1 MKLSEMIKLGL
12 NGLKPSDIKE
22 INEAGIS
29 TDDAISLTK
38 NGYSIADMKEL
49 ITLAGT
55 EEQVQPGNEVIPEQQ
70 GPAEPTENEGAK
82 GNDDKL
88 KAQESEIEKLKN
100 ALKQMQEQNTTR
112 DLGTAPVQSP
122 DDKVKEI
129 FKGIY

>member
-12 NGLKPSDIKE
+12 NGLKPADIKE

-55 EEQVQPGNEVIPEQQ
+55 EEEVQPGNEVPTIQH

-88 KAQESEIEKLKN
+88 KAQESEIEKLKT
-100 ALKQMQEQNTTR
+100 ALKQVQEQNTTR
-112 DLGTAPVQSP
+112 NLGTVQEDP
-122 DDKVKEI
+122 DQKLKEI

>member
-12 NGLKPSDIKE
+12 NGLKPADIKE

-55 EEQVQPGNEVIPEQQ
+55 EEEVQPGNEVTTIQQ
-70 GPAEPTENEGAK
+70 GPAEPTENKGDN

-88 KAQESEIEKLKN
+88 KAQESEIEKLKT

-112 DLGTAPVQSP
+112 NLGIVQEDP
-122 DDKVKEI
+122 DQKLKEI

>member
-12 NGLKPSDIKE
+12 NGLKPADIKE

-55 EEQVQPGNEVIPEQQ
+55 EEEVQPGNEEQKELQ
-70 GPAEPTENEGAK
+70 GPAVSSEHEGDN

-88 KAQESEIEKLKN
+88 KAQEAEIEKLKT
-100 ALKQMQEQNTTR
+100 ALKTVQEQNTSR
-112 DLGTAPVQSP
+112 NLGTPQEDP
-122 DDKVKEI
+122 DQKLKEI

>member
-12 NGLKPSDIKE
+12 NGLKPADIKE

-38 NGYSIADMKEL
+38 SGYSIADMKEL

-55 EEQVQPGNEVIPEQQ
+55 EEEVQPGNEVTTEQH
-70 GPAEPTENEGAK
+70 GPAVPTENEGDD

-88 KAQESEIEKLKN
+88 KARESEIEKLKT

>member
-12 NGLKPSDIKE
+12 NGLKPADIKE

-29 TDDAISLTK
+29 TDDVIILTK

-55 EEQVQPGNEVIPEQQ
+55 EEEVQPGNEVPTIQQ
-70 GPAEPTENEGAK
+70 GPAEPKENEGAK

-88 KAQESEIEKLKN
+88 KAQESEIEKLKT
-100 ALKQMQEQNTTR
+100 ALRQMQEQNTTR
-112 DLGTAPVQSP
+112 NLGTVQEDP
-122 DDKVKEI
+122 DQKLKEI

>member
-22 INEAGIS
+22 INAAGIS
-29 TDDAISLTK
+29 TDDAINLTK

-55 EEQVQPGNEVIPEQQ
+55 EEQVQPGNEVTTEQH
-70 GPAEPTENEGAK
+70 GPAVPTEDEGDN

-88 KAQESEIEKLKN
+88 KAQESEIEKLKTT
-100 ALKQMQEQNTTR
+100 LKEMQEQNTTR
-112 DLGTAPVQSP
+112 DLGAVPVQSP

-129 FKGIY
+129 FRGIY

>member
-12 NGLKPSDIKE
+12 NGLKPADIKG

-55 EEQVQPGNEVIPEQQ
+55 EEEVQPGNEVTTEQQ

-88 KAQESEIEKLKN
+88 KAQESEIEKLKT

-112 DLGTAPVQSP
+112 NLGTVQEDP
-122 DDKVKEI
+122 DQKLKEI

>member
-12 NGLKPSDIKE
+12 NGLKPADIKE

-49 ITLAGT
+49 ITLAGA
-55 EEQVQPGNEVIPEQQ
+55 EEEVQPGNEEQKEPQ
-70 GPAEPTENEGAK
+70 GPVVSSEHEGEK

-88 KAQESEIEKLKN
+88 KAQESEIEKLKT
-100 ALKQMQEQNTTR
+100 ALKHMQEQNTTR
-112 DLGTAPVQSP
+112 NLGTVQEDP
-122 DDKVKEI
+122 DQKLKEI

>member
-12 NGLKPSDIKE
+12 NGLKPADIKE

-55 EEQVQPGNEVIPEQQ
+55 EEEVQPGNEVTTEQH

-88 KAQESEIEKLKN
+88 KAQESEIEKLKT

-112 DLGTAPVQSP
+112 NLGTVQENP
-122 DDKVKEI
+122 DQKLKEI

>member
-29 TDDAISLTK
+29 TDDAINLTK

-55 EEQVQPGNEVIPEQQ
+55 EEQVQPGNEVTTVPN
-70 GPAEPTENEGAK
+70 GPSEPTEDKGDN
-82 GNDDKL
+82 GNDDIL
-88 KAQESEIEKLKN
+88 KSQESEIEKLKTT
-100 ALKQMQEQNTTR
+100 LKEMQEQNTTR
-112 DLGTAPVQSP
+112 NLGTVPVQSP
-122 DDKVKEI
+122 DDIVKEI

>member
-12 NGLKPSDIKE
+12 NGLKPADIKE

-29 TDDAISLTK
+29 TDDVISLTK
-38 NGYSIADMKEL
+38 NGYSITDMKEL

-55 EEQVQPGNEVIPEQQ
+55 EEEVQPGNEVTTEQH
-70 GPAEPTENEGAK
+70 GPAVPTEYEGDN

-88 KAQESEIEKLKN
+88 KAQESEIEKLKT

-112 DLGTAPVQSP
+112 NLGTVQEDP
-122 DDKVKEI
+122 DEKLKEI

>member
-12 NGLKPSDIKE
+12 NGLKPADIKE

-55 EEQVQPGNEVIPEQQ
+55 EEEVQPGNEVTTEQH
-70 GPAEPTENEGAK
+70 GPAVPTENKGDD

-88 KAQESEIEKLKN
+88 KAQESEIEKLKT

-112 DLGTAPVQSP
+112 NLGTVQEDP
-122 DDKVKEI
+122 DKKLKEI

>member
-55 EEQVQPGNEVIPEQQ
+55 EEQVQPGNEVTTIQQ
-70 GPAEPTENEGAK
+70 GPAEPTEDKGDN
-82 GNDDKL
+82 GNDDIL
-88 KAQESEIEKLKN
+88 KDRESEIEKLKTT
-100 ALKQMQEQNTTR
+100 LKEMQEQNTTR
-112 DLGTAPVQSP
+112 DLGTVPVQSP

-129 FKGIY
+129 FRGIY

>member
-22 INEAGIS
+22 INAAGIS
-29 TDDAISLTK
+29 TDDAINLTK

-55 EEQVQPGNEVIPEQQ
+55 EEQVQPGNEVTTDPN
-70 GPAEPTENEGAK
+70 GPSEPTEYKGDN

-88 KAQESEIEKLKN
+88 KAREAEIEKLKT
-100 ALKQMQEQNTTR
+100 ALKQVQEQNTSR
-112 DLGTAPVQSP
+112 NLGTVQEDP
-122 DDKVKEI
+122 DQKLKEI

>member
-12 NGLKPSDIKE
+12 NGLKPADIKE

-55 EEQVQPGNEVIPEQQ
+55 EEQVQPGNEVPTIQQ
-70 GPAEPTENEGAK
+70 GPAELTENEGAK

-88 KAQESEIEKLKN
+88 KAQESEIEKLKT

-112 DLGTAPVQSP
+112 NLGTVQENP
-122 DDKVKEI
+122 DQKLKEI

>member
-12 NGLKPSDIKE
+12 NGLKPADIKE

-55 EEQVQPGNEVIPEQQ
+55 EEEVQPGNEVTTIQQ
-70 GPAEPTENEGAK
+70 GPAEPTENKGDN

-88 KAQESEIEKLKN
+88 KAQESEIEKLKT

-112 DLGTAPVQSP
+112 NLGTVQEDP
-122 DDKVKEI
+122 DQKLKEI

>member
-55 EEQVQPGNEVIPEQQ
+55 EEQVQPGNEEPKIQQ
-70 GPAEPTENEGAK
+70 GPAEPSEHEGDN

-88 KAQESEIEKLKN
+88 KAQESEIEKLKTT
-100 ALKQMQEQNTTR
+100 LKQMQEQNTTR
-112 DLGTAPVQSP
+112 DLGKTPVQSP

-129 FKGIY
+129 FRGIY

>member
-29 TDDAISLTK
+29 TDDAINLTK

-55 EEQVQPGNEVIPEQQ
+55 EEKVQPGNEEPKIQQ
-70 GPAEPTENEGAK
+70 GPAEPSEHEGDN

-88 KAQESEIEKLKN
+88 KAQESEIEKLKT

-112 DLGTAPVQSP
+112 DLGTVPVQSP

>member
-29 TDDAISLTK
+29 TDDAINLTK

-55 EEQVQPGNEVIPEQQ
+55 EEKVQPGNEVTMEQH
-70 GPAEPTENEGAK
+70 GPAVPTEHEGDN
-82 GNDDKL
+82 GNDDIL
-88 KAQESEIEKLKN
+88 KAQESEIEKLKT

-112 DLGTAPVQSP
+112 DLGTVPVQSP

>member
-12 NGLKPSDIKE
+12 NGLKPADIKE

-55 EEQVQPGNEVIPEQQ
+55 EEQVQPGNEVTTEQH
-70 GPAEPTENEGAK
+70 GPAVPTEDKGDN

-88 KAQESEIEKLKN
+88 KAQESEIEKLKT

-112 DLGTAPVQSP
+112 NLGTVQEDP
-122 DDKVKEI
+122 DQKLKEI

>member
-12 NGLKPSDIKE
+12 NGLKPADIKE

-55 EEQVQPGNEVIPEQQ
+55 EEQVQPGNEVTPEQH
-70 GPAEPTENEGAK
+70 GPAVPTEHEGDN
-82 GNDDKL
+82 GNDDIL
-88 KAQESEIEKLKN
+88 KAQESEIEKLKT

>member
-12 NGLKPSDIKE
+12 NGLKPADIKE

-55 EEQVQPGNEVIPEQQ
+55 EEEVQPGNEEQKEPQ
-70 GPAEPTENEGAK
+70 GPAVSSEHEGEK

-88 KAQESEIEKLKN
+88 KAQEDEIEKLKT
-100 ALKQMQEQNTTR
+100 ALKQVQEQNTSR
-112 DLGTAPVQSP
+112 NLGIVQEDP
-122 DDKVKEI
+122 DQKLKEI

>member
-12 NGLKPSDIKE
+12 NGLKPADIKE

-55 EEQVQPGNEVIPEQQ
+55 EEQVQPGNEVITIQQ
-70 GPAEPTENEGAK
+70 GPAEPTEDKGDN

-88 KAQESEIEKLKN
+88 KAQESEIEKLKT

-112 DLGTAPVQSP
+112 NLGTVQEDP
-122 DDKVKEI
+122 DEKLKEI

>member
-12 NGLKPSDIKE
+12 NGLKPADIKE

-55 EEQVQPGNEVIPEQQ
+55 EEEVQPGNEVTTEQH
-70 GPAEPTENEGAK
+70 GPAVPTENKGDD

-88 KAQESEIEKLKN
+88 KAQESEIEKLKT

-112 DLGTAPVQSP
+112 NLGTVQEDP
-122 DDKVKEI
+122 DQKLKEI